1 MRAVSRSRISP
12 IITTSGS
19 WRRMARSPR
28 AKVRSTFG
36 FTWVWPIPSM
46 SYSIGSSTVMMLRLR
61 SLSSSKAAYSVVDL
75 PDPVGPVTSRIP
87 CGRWTRRLSR
97 SRVAPS
103 MPSSGRPSLPACL
116 SRSLSTTRSPWLEG
130 KVDTR
135 TSTGLPASR
144 RLIRPSWGR
153 RFSAMSRRAMTL
165 MRDATSDASAGDV
178 DSTSRSTPST
188 RNLTERRSSNGSK
201 WMSDAW
207 SRSAC
212 KSTPLIKR
220 MIGASSSASSR
231 SAGSG
236 SCSASRLRS
245 SSSLRFSA
253 TLWASTLPPWYSL
266 EIRSP
271 YSASPSFSM
280 VVAPEMFRRTSRRA
294 SRSVGSRATILNR
307 PCSSRPA
314 TVTPRRRANPNPGLK
329 SALIRA
335 ACSRFGLQKIL
346 EFRQQRR
353 LVAPGKNAATIALLE
368 LGAPDAAVF
377 PGRQVVHQLLVV
389 KNAGPYEHH
398 EVALDLAGRTVSEQF
413 AEKGDSAQPGN
424 AFHRLVEVVADQAAQ
439 HQHGAV
445 GHHDTSRNRALVGDQ
460 VHRTGDRRK
469 RGDFLLDGEHYR
481 VAFVDMRRDLELQ
494 PDLLALNGLERI
506 DLAFGRRDAFGQ
518 EAAGKKRNFLADV
531 DACGMVVHGHDRR
544 RGQHVGVP
552 VGRERLGQ
560 RTDLEQF
567 DTEQARGS
575 VDIAQVEP
583 AARKNRRP
591 VLATGQAGAQVE
603 DIAAA
608 GLEVGAAE
616 KARIT
621 RLEELPLDAQIP
633 TGIGRDFGD
642 DRLDEHLSPADIQL
656 VDDRTDL
663 AVDRRRG
670 RDDHRVGLLVR
681 VDAHP
686 LTLTLAHLVDQAF
699 EHRDQGLGVG
709 VAQIHHAR
717 AAAFGQRRI
726 EVADQRSQAH
736 ALAGVAAQNDGIRAG
751 VMNRQRPFRS
761 GINLVGD
768 LGHFLGIGMTQRQD
782 FSAVVGGRV
791 QSFDNRLQPPHA
803 GRPVADQQ

>member
-212 KSTPLIKR
+212 ESTPLIKR

-329 SALIRA
+329 SALIRVA
-335 ACSRFGLQKIL
+335 TSQVGLKKIL
-346 EFRQQRR
+346 ELRQQRR
-353 LVAPGKNAATIALLE
+353 RGAAGKNTAPSTLIELSAAN
-368 LGAPDAAVF
+368 AAVLAF
-377 PGRQVVHQLLVV
+377 GQVVHQLLVM
-389 KNAGPYEHH
+389 KNARPYEYH
-398 EVALDLAGRTVSEQF
+398 EIALDLVGRTIGEQF
-413 AEKGDSAQPGN
+413 TEKRDSAQAGN
-424 AFHRLVEVVADQAAQ
+424 ALDRLIEIVADQPAQ
-439 HQHGAV
+439 HQHRAV
-445 GHHDTSRNRALVGDQ
+445 GHHDAGRDRALVGDQ
-460 VHRTGDRRK
+460 IHCTGDGCERR
-469 RGDFLLDGEHYR
+469 DFLLDREHYG
-481 VAFVDMRRDLELQ
+481 VAFIDMRRDPQFE
-494 PDLLALNGLERI
+494 PNLLALNGLKRI
-506 DLAFGRRDAFGQ
+506 DLAFGRRDTLGQKTAGQ
-518 EAAGKKRNFLADV
+518 ERNFLANV
-531 DACGMVVHGHDRR
+531 DARSMIVHGHDRR
-544 RGQHVGVP
+544 RGQHVGVA
-552 VGRERLGQ
+552 VGRQRLGQ
-560 RTDLEQF
+560 GADFKQLDAEQ
-567 DTEQARGS
+567 TGGS
-575 VDIAQVEP
+575 IDIAQIES
-583 AARKNRRP
+583 AAREHRGA
-591 VLATGQAGAQVE
+591 VFSAGQARAQIE
-603 DIAAA
+603 DVTAA
-608 GLEVGAAE
+608 GLKIGTAE
-616 KARIT
+616 KARIAG
-621 RLEELPLDAQIP
+621 LEELPLDA
-633 TGIGRDFGD
+633 
-642 DRLDEHLSPADIQL
+642 
-656 VDDRTDL
+656 
-663 AVDRRRG
+663 
-670 RDDHRVGLLVR
+670 
-681 VDAHP
+681 
-686 LTLTLAHLVDQAF
+686 
-699 EHRDQGLGVG
+699 
-709 VAQIHHAR
+709 
-717 AAAFGQRRI
+717 
-726 EVADQRSQAH
+726 
-736 ALAGVAAQNDGIRAG
+736 
-751 VMNRQRPFRS
+751 
-761 GINLVGD
+761 
-768 LGHFLGIGMTQRQD
+768 
-782 FSAVVGGRV
+782 
-791 QSFDNRLQPPHA
+791 
-803 GRPVADQQ
+803 